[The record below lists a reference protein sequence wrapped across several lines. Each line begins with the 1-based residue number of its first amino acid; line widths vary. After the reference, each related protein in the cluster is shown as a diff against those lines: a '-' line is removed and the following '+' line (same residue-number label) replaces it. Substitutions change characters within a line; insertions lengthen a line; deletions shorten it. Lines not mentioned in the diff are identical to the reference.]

1 MTMFRNHIKI
11 ALRSL
16 WRKKTFAFLNILGLA
31 VGMASALLIFLVI
44 RHEMSYDTFH
54 TKLNRIYRV
63 GTGLYYKSGQVEHYG
78 GATILVPDAFRQD
91 FPGVEKVAPVQ
102 QVDEEQFAI
111 PQHGAG
117 TERRFKEKEGIF
129 YTTPS
134 LFDILDFPWLQGNPA
149 SALREPYTM
158 ALSRT
163 IAQKWFGDWHSAVG
177 KTVLM
182 GDKRIPLLI
191 TGILKD
197 PPANTDLSLRIV
209 LSYATYKSLHAADF
223 DSPGTWGS
231 FSSASECFILLH
243 RQEDITALRAQIGAF
258 THLHYGQTE
267 KTGNARTEVELLAF
281 KDQHFDETHDRYGE
295 PGLSVRELWALGLIG
310 VFLVLVA
317 CINFVNLSTAQ
328 SVNRSKE
335 IGVRKVLGSN
345 RRQLLAQ
352 FLQETALLTVIALLL
367 ACILTELALPYVGT
381 LTSRDL
387 SINLFLV
394 PSALLFLMGTG
405 ICVTFLAGVYPGMVL
420 SGFDP
425 VDAIKSKLKT
435 AAGGITLRRG
445 LVVLQFVIAQLLII
459 GTLVVVKQM
468 AFFRNRP
475 MGFER
480 KAIVMMDLP
489 QDSLSIRKYAFLKHR
504 VQQIPGVLSATL
516 GDTPPSTENAWNTS
530 IVFDTRSTPEDF
542 SIMVRFADTDYF
554 RTFQMD
560 LTTGRLPYPA
570 DTVHEV
576 LVNET
581 AVRMLGIRSNE
592 DILGKTAQ
600 LGKMGNGLRIVG
612 VLKDFNDKPL
622 NNKIG
627 IRPLIV
633 SPAALHYD
641 MLAVRLDPRQIE
653 SAMSALSTA
662 YGDVFPEHVFEPTF
676 FDNQLMDYYHTE
688 ATAAKLFRLFA
699 LLAIFISS
707 LGLYGLVSF
716 MAAQKTKEVGIRKVL
731 GASVPSIVFLF
742 SKEFTLLIGV
752 AFVIA
757 SPLGYYLM
765 HQWLNGFFYRTDIGW
780 GVFAVAIIL
789 SIVIAWATVGYRAL
803 RAALADPVKALK
815 YE

>member
-1 MTMFRNHIKI
+1 MIRNNIKI

-44 RHEMSYDTFH
+44 RHETSYDGFH
-54 TKLNRIYRV
+54 TKLDRIYRV
-63 GTGLYYKSGQVEHYG
+63 GTGLYYKNGHVDHYG
-78 GATILVPDAFRQD
+78 DVPIVLADAFRQD
-91 FPGVEKVAPVQ
+91 FPGVEKVAPIQ
-102 QVDEEQFAI
+102 QEDEAQFAI

-129 YTTPS
+129 YASPS
-134 LFDILDFPWLQGNPA
+134 LFDILDFSWLQGNPA
-149 SALREPYTM
+149 SALKEPYTV

-163 IAQKWFGDWHSAVG
+163 IAQKWFGDWHTAVG

-182 GDKRIPLLI
+182 GDKRIPLVV

-209 LSYATYKSLHAADF
+209 LSYETFKSLDAADF
-223 DSPGTWGS
+223 KNPDMWGS

-243 RQEDITALRAQIGAF
+243 KAQDITALNTQLKAF
-258 THLHYGQTE
+258 TLLHYGQPD
-267 KTGNARTEVELLAF
+267 KTGNARTETELLAL
-281 KDQHFDETHDRYGE
+281 KDQHFDDTHDRYGE
-295 PGLSVRELWALGLIG
+295 PSLSIRELWALGLIG
-310 VFLVLVA
+310 IFLVLVA

-345 RRQLLAQ
+345 RAQLLGQ

-381 LTSRDL
+381 LMNRDL
-387 SINLFLV
+387 SLNLLV
-394 PSALLFLMGTG
+394 VPTALLFLLGTG
-405 ICVTFLAGVYPGMVL
+405 ICVTFLAGVYPGMIL

-425 VDAIKSKLKT
+425 VDAIKSKLRA

-468 AFFRNRP
+468 AYFRNRP

-489 QDSLSIRKYAFLKHR
+489 QDSLSIRKYAYLKER
-504 VQQIPGVLSATL
+504 VRQTPGILSTAL
-516 GDTPPSTENAWNTS
+516 GDNPPSTENAWNTS
-530 IVFDTRSTPEDF
+530 VVFDTRSRPEDF
-542 SIMVRFADTDYF
+542 SIMIRFADTDYF
-554 RTFQMD
+554 RTFQMA
-560 LTTGRLPYPA
+560 LTAGRLPYPA
-570 DTVHEV
+570 DTLHEI

-581 AVRMLGIRSNE
+581 AVHMLGVGSNE
-592 DILGKTAQ
+592 DILNKAVQ
-600 LGKMGNGLRIVG
+600 LGKLGQGLRIVG
-612 VLKDFNDKPL
+612 VLKDFNDRPL
-622 NNKIG
+622 NDKRG
-627 IRPLIV
+627 IKPLIV
-633 SPAALHYD
+633 SPAATHYN
-641 MLAVRLDPRQIE
+641 MLAVRLDPGRIE
-653 SAMSALSTA
+653 TTMPALASV
-662 YGDVFPEHVFEPTF
+662 YGDVFPEHVFEPMF

-707 LGLYGLVSF
+707 LGLYVLVSF

-731 GASVPSIVFLF
+731 GASVTSIVYLF
-742 SKEFTLLIGV
+742 SKEFTLLIGI

-765 HQWLNGFFYRTDIGW
+765 RQWLNGFVYRTDIGW
-780 GVFAVAIIL
+780 GVFVAAILL
-789 SIVIAWATVGYRAL
+789 SILIAWATVGYRAL
-803 RAALADPVKALK
+803 RAALADPIKALK